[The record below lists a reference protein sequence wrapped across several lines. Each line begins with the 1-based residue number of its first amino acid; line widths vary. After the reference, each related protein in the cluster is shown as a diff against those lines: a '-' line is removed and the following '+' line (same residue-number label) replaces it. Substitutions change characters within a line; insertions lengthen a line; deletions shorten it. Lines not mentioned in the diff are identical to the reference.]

1 MILYVSC
8 PDATPSGLSIM
19 PKQSGPHPLQRP
31 VDRLYARHL
40 CMLCVKYEN
49 RTCKLNCKSISTKNK
64 DLPTQTEI
72 ISTIYEKKL
81 PFQSLSMALSF
92 LLPLQYASSRVSS
105 QTRKPWGSGFEWSD
119 MKSWESGSEWSD
131 MLRPLDRWGVGSVR
145 FTVVVS
151 DGSSGAENGVFFFPR
166 CKRQLKL
173 GYPHTGCEA
182 TCYFSRSSKIQ
193 VAMHHRKG
201 ALKVPITNK
210 LPLLD
215 KNFSSNMPR
224 CLFPN
229 DLLWQG
235 TP

>member
-145 FTVVVS
+145 FTVSVS
-151 DGSSGAENGVFFFPR
+151 DGSSGAENGVFFSPV
-166 CKRQLKL
+166 Q
-173 GYPHTGCEA
+173 TTTEA
-182 TCYFSRSSKIQ
+182 GIPTHWLWGNMLLLQIFQDSGSYASQERSFKSADNQQ
-193 VAMHHRKG
+193 V
-201 ALKVPITNK
+201 
-210 LPLLD
+210 
-215 KNFSSNMPR
+215 
-224 CLFPN
+224 
-229 DLLWQG
+229 
-235 TP
+235 TPVR

>member
-1 MILYVSC
+1 M
-8 PDATPSGLSIM
+8 
-19 PKQSGPHPLQRP
+19 K
-31 VDRLYARHL
+31 
-40 CMLCVKYEN
+40 
-49 RTCKLNCKSISTKNK
+49 KNY
-64 DLPTQTEI
+64 PFN
-72 ISTIYEKKL
+72 
-81 PFQSLSMALSF
+81 PFQWLYLFFFHSNTPPRGF
-92 LLPLQYASSRVSS
+92 RP
-105 QTRKPWGSGFEWSD
+105 KPGSHEDLDSNGPTWSHGNLD
-119 MKSWESGSEWSD
+119 PNGPTCSD
-131 MLRPLDRWGVGSVR
+131 RWIDGALDRC
-145 FTVVVS
+145 VS
-151 DGSSGAENGVFFFPR
+151 PFLFRMDLLEPKTGCFFPR